1 MTPEI
6 AYRQEVL
13 RKLIHLSSLWIPV
26 AVYFLDRIHAVA
38 LFALLAVGMLA
49 YEFVRRRDGALSA
62 LLNNMFGSILRAH
75 EKKSFA
81 GATWMMIG
89 VLLVLAFP
97 KMVAVTSLT
106 VLVVSDTAAAL
117 VGRKYGRTKL
127 VSGKSLEGTLAF
139 FVSGLLCV
147 SLVCALTG
155 GGVVFIAGAIGVALA
170 ALAELFTQKIRL
182 DDNISVTL
190 ACAIGMTVAEFALAV

>member
-26 AVYFLDRIHAVA
+26 AVYFLDRIYAAV
-38 LFALLAVGMLA
+38 LFALLAMGMLA
-49 YEFVRRRDGALSA
+49 YEFVRRRDGALST

-117 VGRKYGRTKL
+117 VGRKYGRTRL

-147 SLVCALTG
+147 TLVGALT
-155 GGVVFIAGAIGVALA
+155 GGVVFIAGAVGVALA

-190 ACAIGMTVAEFALAV
+190 ACAIGMTVAEFALAT